1 MHNEMDRALAMYHGV
16 LSHSGAAMAEAFRY
30 QGQFVLDKLT

>member
-1 MHNEMDRALAMYHGV
+1 MYHGV

-30 QGQFVLDKLT
+30 QGQFKLAKLM